1 MEVLTLAWCGALL
14 SAETAKTHK
23 ISFNLLNG
31 LNRPVQMG
39 PPLLIWKELKCLAVQ
54 SGFRKPFVSAH
65 GVFQVDFSILGVII
79 GSVTSYIIVVQ
90 QYMAQ
95 CDGFHHPSREN
106 VSSNELRFLYP

>member
-14 SAETAKTHK
+14 STETAKTHK
-23 ISFNLLNG
+23 ISFNLLNDV
-31 LNRPVQMG
+31 NRPLQMG
-39 PPLLIWKELKCLAVQ
+39 PQLLVWKELKSLAVQ

-90 QYMAQ
+90 QYMAH
-95 CDGFHHPSREN
+95 CDGFNHHSREN
-106 VSSNELRFLYP
+106 VSNELRFLFP